1 MGIYYRWICK
11 LKESELTVDSTTIEN
26 FDTAIRLAS
35 QIVDQMS
42 LVIKGKKEFLQLLT
56 TAFLAEGHVLIDD
69 LPGTGKTTAVKTMS
83 HIVNNLDFKRIQF
96 TPDLLP
102 YDITGVEVW
111 DGESSSFV
119 LKKGPVFANIILA
132 DEINRTTPKVQ
143 SALLEVMAE
152 KQVTIGTRTYPFSG
166 LFFVAA
172 TENPIEY
179 EGTYPLPE
187 AQKDRFFMKLS
198 IGYPDEESEFE
209 IIKTN
214 PSKNVL
220 ETIEPICEAV
230 EIEETIGSVDC
241 VYCDD
246 SLIRCAVEIVNR
258 TRNHS
263 SVEMGVSPRG
273 ALMLVKG
280 CRAYALVKGRAYVI
294 DQDIVDI
301 APYVLSHR
309 IRMKNI
315 KKSAESLIK
324 EVTSVE
330 IQKIRN

>member
-1 MGIYYRWICK
+1 MKTETEEQSIN
-11 LKESELTVDSTTIEN
+11 T
-26 FDTAIRLAS
+26 FDTAIKLTS
-35 QIVDQMS
+35 DIVDHMS
-42 LVIKGKKEFLQLLT
+42 TVIRGKNDFLELLT
-56 TAFLAEGHVLIDD
+56 TAFLAEGHVLIED

-83 HIVNNLDFKRIQF
+83 HIAEGLNFKRIQF

-111 DGESSSFV
+111 DPSSSSFI

-152 KQVTIGTRTYPFSG
+152 KQVTIGSETYSFDG

-172 TENPIEY
+172 TENPIEF

-187 AQKDRFFMKLS
+187 AQKDRFLMKLS

-209 IIKTN
+209 IIKMD
-214 PSKNVL
+214 PSKTVL
-220 ETIEPICEAV
+220 SKIQPICEPEDILDTLKIV
-230 EIEETIGSVDC
+230 HK

-246 SLIRCAVEIVNR
+246 RIIRCAVSIAKK

-273 ALMLVKG
+273 SLMLIKA
-280 CRAYALVKGRAYVI
+280 CRAYALVKGRDYVI
-294 DQDIVDI
+294 DQDIVDL
-301 APYVLSHR
+301 APLVLSHR
-309 IRMKNI
+309 MRMKNV
-315 KKSAESLIK
+315 KKSAENLIV
-324 EVTSVE
+324 EVTSLE
-330 IQKIRN
+330 IQKIPH

>member
-1 MGIYYRWICK
+1 MIEENSI
-11 LKESELTVDSTTIEN
+11 STFNE
-26 FDTAIRLAS
+26 AIKLAS
-35 QIVDQMS
+35 QIVDHMA
-42 LVIKGKKEFLQLLT
+42 LVIKGKKKFLEYMT
-56 TAFLAEGHVLIDD
+56 AAFLAEGHVLIED

-83 HIVNNLDFKRIQF
+83 HLVHGLDFKRIQF

-111 DGESSSFV
+111 DPVSSAFI

-152 KQVTIGTRTYPFSG
+152 KQVTIGSVTYPFKG

-172 TENPIEY
+172 TENPIEF

-187 AQKDRFFMKLS
+187 AQKDRFLMKLS

-214 PSKNVL
+214 PSETVL
-220 ETIEPICEAV
+220 DNISPLCEPGEMEKVIK
-230 EIEETIGSVDC
+230 SVDS
-241 VYCDD
+241 VFCDD
-246 SLIRCAVEIVNR
+246 RLIRCAVSIAGK

-273 ALMLVKG
+273 SLMLIKA
-280 CRAYALVKGRAYVI
+280 CRAYALVKGRDYVI
-294 DQDIVDI
+294 DQDLIELSPLVF
-301 APYVLSHR
+301 SHR
-309 IRMKNI
+309 MRMKNV
-315 KKSAESLIK
+315 KKSAENLIE
-324 EVTSVE
+324 EVTSIE
-330 IQKIRN
+330 IQKVPR